1 MTGTAERRDAPEPFL
16 GFSGLRTSCGSVSA
30 SVPDRPIEKR
40 SARCVDPE
48 RVENTMQEEENTT
61 AIETVGVESARTDR
75 SSERGAG
82 VVEWL
87 GISALS
93 IGMLVV
99 LFTAMEALGLDV
111 VNQIRGSLGL

>member
-1 MTGTAERRDAPEPFL
+1 MT
-16 GFSGLRTSCGSVSA
+16 SS
-30 SVPDRPIEKR
+30 IKKR

-48 RVENTMQEEENTT
+48 RVENTMQEEEKPT
-61 AIETVGVESARTDR
+61 AVETARVDR

>member
-1 MTGTAERRDAPEPFL
+1 M
-16 GFSGLRTSCGSVSA
+16 RT
-30 SVPDRPIEKR
+30 PIEKR
-40 SARCVDPE
+40 SVHRTDPE
-48 RVENTMQEEENTT
+48 RVENTMRALENVK
-61 AIETVGVESARTDR
+61 AIEIERRDR

>member
-1 MTGTAERRDAPEPFL
+1 MT
-16 GFSGLRTSCGSVSA
+16 SS
-30 SVPDRPIEKR
+30 IKKR

-61 AIETVGVESARTDR
+61 VEAVRVDR

-99 LFTAMEALGLDV
+99 LFTAMEALGVDV
-111 VNQIRGSLGL
+111 VNQIRGSLGR

>member
-1 MTGTAERRDAPEPFL
+1 MNRPLETVDA
-16 GFSGLRTSCGSVSA
+16 SA
-30 SVPDRPIEKR
+30 F
-40 SARCVDPE
+40 DPE
-48 RVENTMQEEENTT
+48 CVEKTMKEIQ
-61 AIETVGVESARTDR
+61 GVVSVTLIGR
-75 SSERGAG
+75 SRRSERGAG

-111 VNQIRGSLGL
+111 VAQIRASLGL

>member
-1 MTGTAERRDAPEPFL
+1 MTTPL
-16 GFSGLRTSCGSVSA
+16 
-30 SVPDRPIEKR
+30 EKR
-40 SARCVDPE
+40 SVHRADPE
-48 RVENTMQEEENTT
+48 RVENTMRAEENVT
-61 AIETVGVESARTDR
+61 AIEIEQRDR

-111 VNQIRGSLGL
+111 VNQIRASLGL

>member
-1 MTGTAERRDAPEPFL
+1 MT
-16 GFSGLRTSCGSVSA
+16 SS
-30 SVPDRPIEKR
+30 IKKR

-61 AIETVGVESARTDR
+61 VEAVRVDR

-99 LFTAMEALGLDV
+99 LFTAMEL
-111 VNQIRGSLGL
+111 

>member
-1 MTGTAERRDAPEPFL
+1 MTGTAVGRSAPALFL
-16 GFSGLRTSCGSVSA
+16 GFSGLRTSCGSFSA
-30 SVPDRPIEKR
+30 EVPDPSIEKR
-40 SARCVDPE
+40 SACCVDPE
-48 RVENTMQEEENTT
+48 RVENTMKAEEKT
-61 AIETVGVESARTDR
+61 ITVEAADR

>member
-1 MTGTAERRDAPEPFL
+1 MKQASDNQQANEAL
-16 GFSGLRTSCGSVSA
+16 GRN
-30 SVPDRPIEKR
+30 E
-40 SARCVDPE
+40 
-48 RVENTMQEEENTT
+48 
-61 AIETVGVESARTDR
+61 
-75 SSERGAG
+75 ERGAG

-111 VNQIRGSLGL
+111 IAQIRGSLGL

>member
-1 MTGTAERRDAPEPFL
+1 MT
-16 GFSGLRTSCGSVSA
+16 SS
-30 SVPDRPIEKR
+30 IKKR

-61 AIETVGVESARTDR
+61 VEAVRVDR

-99 LFTAMEALGLDV
+99 LFTAMEALGVDV

>member
-1 MTGTAERRDAPEPFL
+1 MNRL
-16 GFSGLRTSCGSVSA
+16 
-30 SVPDRPIEKR
+30 IETR
-40 SARCVDPE
+40 SAPADPE
-48 RVENTMQEEENTT
+48 RVENTMKKQQDTD
-61 AIETVGVESARTDR
+61 AGLDAVGSVDR
-75 SSERGAG
+75 SAERGAG

-111 VNQIRGSLGL
+111 VTQIRGSLGL

>member
-1 MTGTAERRDAPEPFL
+1 VTELNQIDDAL
-16 GFSGLRTSCGSVSA
+16 
-30 SVPDRPIEKR
+30 
-40 SARCVDPE
+40 
-48 RVENTMQEEENTT
+48 
-61 AIETVGVESARTDR
+61 R

-99 LFTAMEALGLDV
+99 IFAAMESLGLDV
-111 VNQIRGSLGL
+111 IDQIRGSLGL

>member
-1 MTGTAERRDAPEPFL
+1 MKEEEITMAIG
-16 GFSGLRTSCGSVSA
+16 
-30 SVPDRPIEKR
+30 I
-40 SARCVDPE
+40 E
-48 RVENTMQEEENTT
+48 RV
-61 AIETVGVESARTDR
+61 DR

-111 VNQIRGSLGL
+111 VNQIRASLGL

>member
-1 MTGTAERRDAPEPFL
+1 MNSL
-16 GFSGLRTSCGSVSA
+16 
-30 SVPDRPIEKR
+30 IEKR
-40 SARCVDPE
+40 SAHSADPE
-48 RVENTMQEEENTT
+48 RVENTMQEVEVTT
-61 AIETVGVESARTDR
+61 AVETVRGDR

-111 VNQIRGSLGL
+111 VTQIRGSLGL

>member
-1 MTGTAERRDAPEPFL
+1 MKEIEDVI
-16 GFSGLRTSCGSVSA
+16 SGQSSDRALR
-30 SVPDRPIEKR
+30 
-40 SARCVDPE
+40 
-48 RVENTMQEEENTT
+48 
-61 AIETVGVESARTDR
+61 
-75 SSERGAG
+75 SERGAG

-111 VNQIRGSLGL
+111 VTQIRASLGL

>member
-1 MTGTAERRDAPEPFL
+1 MN
-16 GFSGLRTSCGSVSA
+16 RTV
-30 SVPDRPIEKR
+30 EKR
-40 SARCVDPE
+40 STPDVDPE
-48 RVENTMQEEENTT
+48 RGETTMQEQEH
-61 AIETVGVESARTDR
+61 AIVIESGRPDRT
-75 SSERGAG
+75 SERGAG

-111 VNQIRGSLGL
+111 VTQIRASLGL

>member
-1 MTGTAERRDAPEPFL
+1 MN
-16 GFSGLRTSCGSVSA
+16 
-30 SVPDRPIEKR
+30 K
-40 SARCVDPE
+40 
-48 RVENTMQEEENTT
+48 TMQQDVT
-61 AIETVGVESARTDR
+61 AQEADSTLEVVRVDR

-111 VNQIRGSLGL
+111 VTQIRGSLGL

>member
-1 MTGTAERRDAPEPFL
+1 MNSFL
-16 GFSGLRTSCGSVSA
+16 
-30 SVPDRPIEKR
+30 EKR
-40 SARCVDPE
+40 STQSVGPE
-48 RVENTMQEEENTT
+48 RVENTMQEETMQAEMVQAEMALST
-61 AIETVGVESARTDR
+61 AQVERVDR

-111 VNQIRGSLGL
+111 VTQIRGSLGL

>member
-1 MTGTAERRDAPEPFL
+1 M
-16 GFSGLRTSCGSVSA
+16 
-30 SVPDRPIEKR
+30 K
-40 SARCVDPE
+40 
-48 RVENTMQEEENTT
+48 EESDNHQVT
-61 AIETVGVESARTDR
+61 ETVGR
-75 SSERGAG
+75 SRERGAG

-111 VNQIRGSLGL
+111 ITQIRGSLGL

>member
-1 MTGTAERRDAPEPFL
+1 MQNEVKRAVRNQAVRKQAVNGEPKKEEIM
-16 GFSGLRTSCGSVSA
+16 SEEAMSVS
-30 SVPDRPIEKR
+30 R
-40 SARCVDPE
+40 
-48 RVENTMQEEENTT
+48 
-61 AIETVGVESARTDR
+61 DR

-99 LFTAMEALGLDV
+99 LFAAMEALGVDV
-111 VNQIRGSLGL
+111 VNQIRASLGL

>member
-1 MTGTAERRDAPEPFL
+1 MKEIEDVIPGQSAGRA
-16 GFSGLRTSCGSVSA
+16 LR
-30 SVPDRPIEKR
+30 
-40 SARCVDPE
+40 
-48 RVENTMQEEENTT
+48 
-61 AIETVGVESARTDR
+61 
-75 SSERGAG
+75 SERGAG

-111 VNQIRGSLGL
+111 VTQIRASLGL

>member
-1 MTGTAERRDAPEPFL
+1 MNSL
-16 GFSGLRTSCGSVSA
+16 
-30 SVPDRPIEKR
+30 IEKR
-40 SARCVDPE
+40 SAHSADPE
-48 RVENTMQEEENTT
+48 RVENTMQEVENTT
-61 AIETVGVESARTDR
+61 AGETERVDR

-111 VNQIRGSLGL
+111 VTQIRGSLGL

>member
-1 MTGTAERRDAPEPFL
+1 MKGMVDRRCAPELFL
-16 GFSGLRTSCGSVSA
+16 GLSGIRTSCSSLSA
-30 SVPDRPIEKR
+30 EVPGRLIEKR
-40 SARCVDPE
+40 SALCVDPKS
-48 RVENTMQEEENTT
+48 VENTMKQEEIATSIGT
-61 AIETVGVESARTDR
+61 QRGDR

-111 VNQIRGSLGL
+111 VNQIRASLGL

>member
-1 MTGTAERRDAPEPFL
+1 MDEMTMGDVSEGALDA
-16 GFSGLRTSCGSVSA
+16 
-30 SVPDRPIEKR
+30 
-40 SARCVDPE
+40 
-48 RVENTMQEEENTT
+48 
-61 AIETVGVESARTDR
+61 ESAVDR
-75 SSERGAG
+75 SGERGAG

>member
-1 MTGTAERRDAPEPFL
+1 MTGTAVGRSAPALFL
-16 GFSGLRTSCGSVSA
+16 GFSGLRTSCGSFSA
-30 SVPDRPIEKR
+30 EVPDPSIKKR
-40 SARCVDPE
+40 LACCVDPE
-48 RVENTMQEEENTT
+48 RVENTMKAEEKTNT
-61 AIETVGVESARTDR
+61 IEAADR

>member
-1 MTGTAERRDAPEPFL
+1 MTELNQIDDAL
-16 GFSGLRTSCGSVSA
+16 
-30 SVPDRPIEKR
+30 
-40 SARCVDPE
+40 
-48 RVENTMQEEENTT
+48 
-61 AIETVGVESARTDR
+61 R

-99 LFTAMEALGLDV
+99 IFAAMESLGLDV
-111 VNQIRGSLGL
+111 IDQIRGSLGL